1 MSKYAILVRSK
12 KYWLHY
18 DIFIASSKIMAR
30 LPIIESGLVP
40 LTMNPFVRVKAY
52 IADRVRPSKTVSMG
66 YGITNLCDPIILVMH
81 SLSLFVQVL
90 YAPVHTR
97 VPLPKVFCT

>member
-1 MSKYAILVRSK
+1 
-12 KYWLHY
+12 
-18 DIFIASSKIMAR
+18 MAR

-40 LTMNPFVRVKAY
+40 LRMIPFVRVKAY

-66 YGITNLCDPIILVMH
+66 YGITSLCDPIILVMH
-81 SLSLFVQVL
+81 SLYLLVQVL
-90 YAPVHTR
+90 YAPVYTR